1 VTLVNTCGQASVTP
15 ETNACEINAA
25 AQLIFA
31 YGEAVVPK
39 VSILCGDAIGAA
51 YAAMGSKANGADI
64 VFAWP
69 TAFVAPINAEA
80 AVRIMKAQE
89 LKDGAALNELIEA
102 YKDENGAVAT
112 CEAGVA
118 DDVIA
123 PVATRQ
129 MIAAALEMLLGKREI
144 ALPRKHG
151 NLPL

>member
-1 VTLVNTCGQASVTP
+1 MATPNAGKDVEKLNCSYIACGN
-15 ETNACEINAA
+15 E
-25 AQLIFA
+25 
-31 YGEAVVPK
+31 
-39 VSILCGDAIGAA
+39 
-51 YAAMGSKANGADI
+51 
-64 VFAWP
+64 
-69 TAFVAPINAEA
+69 
-80 AVRIMKAQE
+80 
-89 LKDGAALNELIEA
+89 DGANLNELIDA